1 MLKKNIEFLGGL
13 DLDLRLISPLSV
25 NANVQMTKPAGSV
38 LELATAAIAS
48 MADKIYDNAGST
60 IFGILSAMAS
70 LVGRRRRLW
79 HKK

>member
-38 LELATAAIAS
+38 LELATAIAS

>member
-1 MLKKNIEFLGGL
+1 
-13 DLDLRLISPLSV
+13 
-25 NANVQMTKPAGSV
+25 MTKPAGSV
-38 LELATAAIAS
+38 LELATAIAS
-48 MADKIYDNAGST
+48 MADKKYDNAGST